1 MDIRIQAPSPCMI
14 EKEVQRIHD
23 EFRNYYYRRQ
33 RSIHRYI
40 CTANNGFL
48 LQSGALWKIVDQ
60 VYDPLRYKV
69 LNEMNI
75 REFFMYH
82 IQNLLKHSNEMLKV
96 LQASYSLYNQ
106 YKETTKSNRST
117 NAKKK
122 MLKRRYESNLREWN
136 NTNLNYFTVRTML
149 PSINIHIKQEIKWS
163 KDFLMKLRKKTKRA
177 LNEHRT
183 RMKIVFEEMSLAWDA
198 IKISK
203 MRF

>member
-1 MDIRIQAPSPCMI
+1 MDIRIQAPSPSMI
-14 EKEVQRIHD
+14 EEEVQRIHD
-23 EFRNYYYRRQ
+23 EFRNYYYRRH

-48 LQSGALWKIVDQ
+48 LQKGVVWKIIDQ
-60 VYDPLRYKV
+60 VHDPLRYKV

-82 IQNLLKHSNEMLKV
+82 IQNLLKHSNERLKV

-117 NAKKK
+117 NAKRN

-149 PSINIHIKQEIKWS
+149 PSINVHVKQEIKWS
-163 KDFLMKLRKKTKRA
+163 KDFLMKLRKKTKKA
-177 LNEHRT
+177 LNEHRI